1 MRLSLSKSLLCIA
14 CFFFGIEIV
23 AGIVLRASHTL
34 AMLGDFFPVI
44 FIMLAL
50 VGFHQNWIRSQGLL
64 RAFWRLNGIGFAI
77 LLLSEF
83 YVAYYDF
90 RYGQQP
96 DNSIPGDALF
106 LMALIPVLGA
116 LAISPQSH
124 PNSQRLR
131 FHRLDFILLA
141 SWWLCLF
148 VYFAVP
154 WQYVVRDMVIYN
166 RVVYLLLLVEHCA
179 VVLICGLYWRQSAP
193 PWKKF
198 YHHLFVAFLL
208 FAIGSLLTSIAFEK
222 QIYYSGSLFDLPWNA
237 SLLWTIV
244 AIHAG
249 KDLRSSEQSTEAYKG
264 LWTARFAMFA
274 LFSFP
279 ALSIWGYLYNH
290 APAAIADFRL
300 RLAFGAML
308 PLGALAFFKI
318 RLLDHELLRLLHLT
332 AASVQSLKSVQA
344 KLSQSQKMAALGRL
358 AAGAGHEISNP
369 LTAILGYA
377 ELLEDNP
384 TLSAEERQHV
394 KRIEQ
399 QVHRAQAAVL
409 SMRHL
414 DRSPN
419 PASAAPVQKNSSN

>member
-1 MRLSLSKSLLCIA
+1 MLLSRSHSLICIA
-14 CFFFGIEIV
+14 CFFFAIEIV
-23 AGIVLRASHTL
+23 VAFLLPTSRALT
-34 AMLGDFFPVI
+34 MLGDFFPIAFMVI
-44 FIMLAL
+44 AL
-50 VGFHQNWIRSQGLL
+50 VGFHRNWVRSQGLL
-64 RAFWRLNGIGFAI
+64 RAFWRLNEIGFGV
-77 LLLSEF
+77 LLLSEL
-83 YVAYYDF
+83 YVTYHDF

-106 LMALIPVLGA
+106 FMSLVPVLAA
-116 LAISPQSH
+116 LALSPQSH
-124 PNSQRLR
+124 PGSQRLR

-154 WQYVVRDMVIYN
+154 WQYVVRDMVVYN
-166 RVVYLLLLVEHCA
+166 RVVYLLLFVEHCA
-179 VVLICGLYWRQSAP
+179 VVLICGFYWRRSAP
-193 PWKKF
+193 PWKSF
-198 YHHLFVAFLL
+198 YRHFFVAFLL
-208 FAIGSLLTSIAFEK
+208 FAIGNLLTSIAFEK
-222 QIYYSGSLFDLPWNA
+222 QIYYSGSLFDLPWSA
-237 SLLWTIV
+237 SLLWIIV

-249 KDLRSSEQSTEAYKG
+249 KDLRSSEQSGEPYQG
-264 LWTARFAMFA
+264 LWTARFARFA
-274 LFSFP
+274 LLSFP
-279 ALSIWGYLYNH
+279 ALSIWGYLYSH

-318 RLLDHELLRLLHLT
+318 RLLDRELLRLVHLT

-384 TLSAEERQHV
+384 TLTPDERQHV
-394 KRIEQ
+394 QRIEE

-414 DRSPN
+414 DLSPN
-419 PASAAPVQKNSSN
+419 PAPAAPPQNSSN